1 LTPASNERL
10 PLWRLIAALLVV
22 AGMVTVLVA
31 LGPVYIE
38 DYQLGQ
44 YMKSLARAA
53 NPQDD
58 ALRTSVMTRA
68 RELDLPVRTADLQI
82 TRPEGK
88 LAVQMT
94 YVVQMDFPL
103 YQVDVHFHHSAHE

>member
-1 LTPASNERL
+1 MTPPSNERL

-22 AGMVTVLVA
+22 AAMVTVLVA
-31 LGPVYIE
+31 LAPVYIE

-44 YMKSLARAA
+44 YMKSLARVTNA
-53 NPQDD
+53 QDD
-58 ALRTSVMTRA
+58 AVRAGVLTRA
-68 RELDLPVRTADLQI
+68 RELDLPLRNADLQI
-82 TRPEGK
+82 THPDGK

-103 YQVDVHFHHSAHE
+103 YQVDVHFHHSARQ